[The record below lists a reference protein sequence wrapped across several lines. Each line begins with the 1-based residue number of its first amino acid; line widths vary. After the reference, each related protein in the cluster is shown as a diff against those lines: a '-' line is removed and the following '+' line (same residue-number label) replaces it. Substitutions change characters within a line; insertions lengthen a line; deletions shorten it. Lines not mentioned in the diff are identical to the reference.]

1 MPESKLRICL
11 QLRAYTSAGGGAR
24 LSVAGADVYG
34 DFDEIALR
42 FVDFYLFLN
51 TKNKGNPQV
60 ALIFALTLLVIQ
72 TEP

>member
-1 MPESKLRICL
+1 MLTIQSILVG
-11 QLRAYTSAGGGAR
+11 GGGAR

>member
-1 MPESKLRICL
+1 MLTIKSIHVG
-11 QLRAYTSAGGGAR
+11 GGGAR